1 MIEAGLPLLPTG
13 ELLRSLVEEVVEIRI
28 REHAVMQKI
37 AELGRRGAAAELG
50 YKDLPNVLRHAIR
63 WDRNT
68 AKQWVVRAHSLS
80 REITPTG
87 SELAP
92 DLPCTAVAAAEGALS
107 VEHVTAVA
115 EAMKALPAEAEESV
129 VGFAREHEPSAVRA
143 FGKELAYRLYQN
155 DPEPRDVEP
164 EPPTNQHVMRWK
176 NGQLE
181 IRAKLDTV
189 TGGKYGAA
197 AGWGLVVAATLS
209 GISDYLP
216 LAMREARGGRF
227 GLRSH
232 RPTYARRAA
241 VLTRS

>member
-50 YKDLPNVLRHAIR
+50 YKDLPSVLRHAVR

-68 AKQWVVRAHSLS
+68 AKQWVTRARSLS

-92 DLPCTAVAAAEGALS
+92 GLPCTAAAAAEGALS
-107 VEHVTAVA
+107 VEHVAVVA

-129 VGFAREHEPSAVRA
+129 VGFAR
-143 FGKELAYRLYQN
+143 
-155 DPEPRDVEP
+155 
-164 EPPTNQHVMRWK
+164 
-176 NGQLE
+176 
-181 IRAKLDTV
+181 
-189 TGGKYGAA
+189 
-197 AGWGLVVAATLS
+197 
-209 GISDYLP
+209 
-216 LAMREARGGRF
+216 
-227 GLRSH
+227 
-232 RPTYARRAA
+232 
-241 VLTRS
+241 